1 MKLLLIFFA
10 SLGMMAAQSR
20 TVNISWTASTTT
32 GVTGYTIST
41 AASAAGAFTFRGCT
55 GTVPAQ
61 TCVAGSTATTNT
73 FADSQPVGTTV
84 FYQIAAVA
92 GACTNSTPVTS
103 ACGTGSPIL
112 VSTTVPQQPTVS
124 AVVVAVP

>member
-10 SLGMMAAQSR
+10 SLGLSAQSR

-32 GVTGYTIST
+32 GVTGYAIST
-41 AASAAGAFTFRGCT
+41 AASAAGPFTVRGCT

-92 GACTNSTPVTS
+92 GSCTNSTPVTS

-112 VSTTVPQQPTVS
+112 VSTTVPQQ
-124 AVVVAVP
+124 